1 MYGLSGIYLE
11 KAEVTRSENL
21 TDMRINV
28 VFGFDHLEINGTYA
42 LKGWVA
48 WTELDSDGE
57 RPFSIKMVNATLAI
71 EMEIDLIEAE
81 DYNARRY
88 DFKIHTIFSREIEG
102 VNCQTVRNHCVF
114 TIFQQNEFF
123 LFFS

>member
-88 DFKIHTIFSREIEG
+88 ELKIQTFFLVKLKLLRAKQCKTIAFSR
-102 VNCQTVRNHCVF
+102 V
-114 TIFQQNEFF
+114 FQQNEFF

>member
-1 MYGLSGIYLE
+1 ME

-71 EMEIDLIEAE
+71 EMAIDLIEAE

-88 DFKIHTIFSREIEG
+88 DLNKHNFSREIEG

-114 TIFQQNEFF
+114 TIF
-123 LFFS
+123 STK

>member
-88 DFKIHTIFSREIEG
+88 ELNSTQFFLVKLKLLTAKQCKTIVFSR
-102 VNCQTVRNHCVF
+102 F
-114 TIFQQNEFF
+114 FQQN
-123 LFFS
+123 